1 MKLMAVHL
9 SKIGVLSGATSMP
22 AGASKGK
29 LPDDKELILI
39 QLARSP

>member
-1 MKLMAVHL
+1 
-9 SKIGVLSGATSMP
+9 MP
-22 AGASKGK
+22 AGASKDK